1 MNAQTAKAKAKL
13 TSAAMPILAEAWSL
27 MSSWKTANTATAQA
41 RLRIKMMSSY
51 QLPEGNTLIS
61 FSGGRTSG
69 YMLHKILEEN
79 GNLPNTVKV
88 VFANTGR
95 EMPETLSFVQDVQD
109 HWNVPIV
116 WLEYRKEKPKFEVVS
131 HNSASRNGEPFE
143 EMLKSKTKNRFLP
156 NQQMRFCTSEMKVLT
171 IKRYLV
177 SLGWTIWSNCVGIR
191 ADESH
196 RIKQSKEKRW
206 SNWYPLSD
214 AQETLRDVAAFWKRS
229 VFDLKVMKGAGNCDG
244 CFLKSEAT
252 LAAMW
257 REHPDRM
264 QWWTEMEAKVGSTFH
279 KNRSYQQ
286 LGDFVQRQG
295 NFIFNDEAF
304 LCQQDHGEC
313 TG

>member
-1 MNAQTAKAKAKL
+1 MSAYKL
-13 TSAAMPILAEAWSL
+13 PA
-27 MSSWKTANTATAQA
+27 
-41 RLRIKMMSSY
+41 
-51 QLPEGNTLIS
+51 GNTLIS

-69 YMLHKILEEN
+69 YMLHQILQEN
-79 GNLPNTVKV
+79 GDLPDIAKV

-95 EMPETLSFVQDVQD
+95 EMPETLDFVQECSER
-109 HWNVPIV
+109 WNVPIT
-116 WLEYRKEKPKFEVVS
+116 WLEYRADKPKFEIVN
-131 HNSASRNGEPFE
+131 HNSASRDGEPFE
-143 EMLKSKTKNRFLP
+143 QVIQKKASNRFLP
-156 NQQMRFCTSEMKVLT
+156 NQAIRYCTQEMKVLT

-206 SNWYPLSD
+206 SNWYPLSG
-214 AQETLRDVAAFWKRS
+214 AMVTLSDIMEFWKRS
-229 VFDLKVMKGAGNCDG
+229 PFDLRVMKGAGNCDG

-264 QWWTEMEAKVGSTFH
+264 QWWSDLEKKIGSTFH
-279 KNRSYQQ
+279 KTRNYAE
-286 LGDFVQRQG
+286 LGQFVQRQG
-295 NFIFNDEAF
+295 DWLFDDEAY
-304 LCQQDHGEC
+304 LCQADDGEC